1 MPSEGRS
8 NTRLPQSNA
17 SYYPIFESVIPLGVH
32 MAIRT
37 QWYRQMARR
46 IRARRVLGIN
56 PRTDFLTVEEET
68 VEPLPLYTK
77 VPSAGEITV
86 EISTLEKLP
95 DYHDAVPT
103 DDVVAGRKRKRRT
116 RFDGRCRWSAKRR
129 RTEIV
134 EENERS
140 SLQTSH
146 QQPTSLASP
155 TRRGYPRDDLPS
167 SRSNLPHPTRPHR
180 RRNPEEVD
188 IPPLYTKLPG
198 AGETTVDISPS
209 EQEEMLPEYSEAGR
223 GEDEGKSE
231 G

>member
-1 MPSEGRS
+1 MEVVSIGTFLPEFLHKQRAFLHQHPGLSTTQHHIIIAPQLNSKMPSEGRS

-17 SYYPIFESVIPLGVH
+17 NYYPIFESVIPLGVH

-37 QWYRQMARR
+37 QWYRQMTRR

-68 VEPLPLYTK
+68 VEPLPPYTK

-86 EISTLEKLP
+86 EISTAEKLP
-95 DYHDAVPT
+95 VYHDAVPT

-134 EENERS
+134 V
-140 SLQTSH
+140 
-146 QQPTSLASP
+146 
-155 TRRGYPRDDLPS
+155 
-167 SRSNLPHPTRPHR
+167 
-180 RRNPEEVD
+180 EVRC
-188 IPPLYTKLPG
+188 K
-198 AGETTVDISPS
+198 A
-209 EQEEMLPEYSEAGR
+209 
-223 GEDEGKSE
+223 
-231 G
+231 